1 MQAEHVL
8 DWGGG
13 GRWRNVLLG
22 FADTSGRGQVEG
34 ERMRIKAPRM
44 VSEVY
49 GLGNW
54 KDGVA
59 ISRDDEDSGRSLSVR
74 REVVGRWP
82 GRRRSPA
89 PEGEEVEHQRHRVV
103 RPPQRPGALRST
115 RPLAPERRDF
125 VEIDS
130 EEGELLIGRGLP

>member
-1 MQAEHVL
+1 M
-8 DWGGG
+8 
-13 GRWRNVLLG
+13 
-22 FADTSGRGQVEG
+22 EG
-34 ERMRIKAPRM
+34 ERTGIKEPRM
-44 VSEVY
+44 ISEVY

-59 ISRDDEDSGRSLSVR
+59 ISRDNEDSGRSLSVR
-74 REVVGRWP
+74 REVVGRGP

-89 PEGEEVEHQRHRVV
+89 PEGEKVEHQRHRVA

-130 EEGELLIGRGLP
+130 EGHYEWLIRRGLP